1 MKKESMFAKKKIRYI
16 TAGILFT
23 ILLAL
28 SLIFNFNYVEMT
40 SYQLALK
47 NARTNFQKDLVFR
60 KWASSIGGIY
70 APSDKVQPNPYLADH
85 PLRDIET
92 LNGIR
97 LTLVNPAYMMRLI
110 YEIEKKDKKII
121 SKIISLK
128 PINPQNKPDS
138 IEEFALLQ
146 FEKGKKEHHTLAKDD
161 SQRIFFK
168 YIAPLITTKEC
179 LTYHSTRGYQV
190 GDVRGAISVSLPY
203 EPYLKH
209 TKNDLMHIF
218 IPHFIVWA
226 LGLILLVFIYKQSV
240 KQEKLLFD
248 EKENYKALTE
258 LSPAGIVVHQNGKVV
273 FANKSAMEIFEAD
286 SVEQMLYIDVL
297 SIMHPDFVELAKKRI
312 EKMVKGQEELAPPA
326 IEKIITKKGNVKVI
340 ETTAKKVK
348 FNGKPA
354 VLTIA
359 RDLTEL
365 KIAHDQLKKQEEE
378 IRKSE
383 EKFRLFFENNEA
395 VILLIN
401 PENQQIVYANKAA
414 AKFYGWSIEELT
426 NMSIAQIN
434 TMSPEEIK
442 EKMAEARKK
451 DQNYFNFKHRLKN
464 GEIRDVEVYQS
475 KLSIASNELFS
486 IIIHDITERKKAEA
500 ALQASE
506 KKFKKLFEEHVA
518 VKLLI
523 DPEDGQ
529 IVDANKA
536 AEQFYGWSRN
546 ELKKKKISD
555 INTLTPAELK
565 QKMKSSLER
574 KENFFEFKHRL
585 ASGEIRDVA
594 VYSSSIEIEGKIY
607 LHSIITDITT
617 RKKAEEQV
625 KNNEKFLDYLIDS
638 LPIPVFFKDVKGKYF
653 KINKAFTNF
662 LGFPKEEVI
671 GKDIFEI
678 YQDKDLAEI
687 NALKDKEL
695 YIMGGKQ
702 VYETKI
708 PTKNGEKIDVIFH
721 KNLFYES
728 NGEVAGIIGA
738 IIDISKI
745 KETESKLIAAKQK
758 AEESDKLKSLFL
770 ANVSHEIR
778 TPMNGILG
786 FSQLL
791 KDTKL
796 KQSDIREYIDI
807 IEKSGN
813 RMLNIINDIIDISKI
828 EANQMQVNLVECDIN
843 EQMRF
848 IYSFFRPEIEKKG
861 LELNVH
867 YGLSNDNSVIITD
880 KDKIYAS
887 LLNLIKN
894 AIKFTEKGEI
904 AFGYAKKGDF
914 LEFYVKDTGN
924 GILPDKLGIIFDRFV
939 QADTRLSKPYEGAG
953 LGLSITK
960 GYVEMLGGHIWVE
973 SELGVGSTFFFSIP
987 FKVAEK
993 RKNEE
998 KYDENM
1004 GQEGNKMKR
1013 LKIMIA
1019 EDDITSDLLLT
1030 SIFRRFDCE
1039 IVHTQNG
1046 KEAVEAFAA
1055 SPDFDLILMDLK
1067 MPEMDGYTATQKIK
1081 EINPNVVVIAQ
1092 TAYALEGDR
1101 EKAIAAGCDEYISKP
1116 IDQNTLLELIKKK
1129 FEY

>member
-1 MKKESMFAKKKIRYI
+1 MKKVSIFVKKKIRYI
-16 TAGILFT
+16 VAGILFT
-23 ILLAL
+23 IFLAL

-40 SYQLALK
+40 SYQLALE

-70 APSDKVQPNPYLADH
+70 APSDKVQPNPYLVNH
-85 PLRDIET
+85 PFRDLET
-92 LNGIR
+92 LNGTR

-110 YEIEKKDKKII
+110 YEIEKKEKKIT

-138 IEEFALLQ
+138 LEEAALLQ
-146 FEKGKKEHHTLAKDD
+146 FEKGKKEHHTLIKNE
-161 SQRIFFK
+161 SQRFVFK
-168 YIAPLITTKEC
+168 YIAPLMTTQEC
-179 LTYHSTRGYQV
+179 LTCHSTSGYKV
-190 GDVRGAISVSLPY
+190 GDIRDAISISLPY
-203 EPYLKH
+203 EPYLEH
-209 TKNDLMHIF
+209 TKNEFTHNF
-218 IPHFIVWA
+218 ISHFVVWSI
-226 LGLILLVFIYKQSV
+226 GLILLVIIYKHSE
-240 KQEKLLFD
+240 KQEKLLLD
-248 EKENYKALTE
+248 EKENYEILTE
-258 LSPAGIVVHQNGKVV
+258 LSPAAIVVHQNERFV
-273 FANKSAMEIFEAD
+273 FANKSAMEMLEAD
-286 SVEQMLYIDVL
+286 SLDAIIGKEVL
-297 SIMHPDFVELAKKRI
+297 SILHPESLELAKKRI
-312 EKMVKGQEELAPPA
+312 EKMVKGQEELAPLT

-348 FNGKPA
+348 FNGKSA
-354 VLTIA
+354 ILTIA

-365 KIAHDQLKKQEEE
+365 EIAHNQLKKQEEE

-414 AKFYGWSIEELT
+414 EKFYGWSIEELT
-426 NMSIAQIN
+426 KMSIAQIN
-434 TMSPEEIK
+434 TMSLEEIK

-451 DQNYFNFKHRLKN
+451 GQNYFNFKHRLKN

-475 KLSIASNELFS
+475 KLSLDSNELFS
-486 IIIHDITERKKAEA
+486 IIIHDITERKKAEE
-500 ALQASE
+500 ALLASE
-506 KKFKKLFEEHVA
+506 TKFKKLFEEHVA

-523 DPEDGQ
+523 DPEDGK
-529 IVDANKA
+529 IINANKA
-536 AEQFYGWSRN
+536 AAEFYGWSIE
-546 ELKKKKISD
+546 ELTKMKISD
-555 INTLTPAELK
+555 INSLTPAEMR
-565 QKMKSSLER
+565 QKMQNALTR

-585 ASGEIRDVA
+585 ANGEIRDVA
-594 VYSSSIEIEGKIY
+594 VYSSSIEIEGKKY
-607 LHSIITDITT
+607 LHSIVTDITS

-638 LPIPVFFKDVKGKYF
+638 LPIPVFFKDINGKYF
-653 KINKAFTNF
+653 KINKAFINL
-662 LGFPKEEVI
+662 LGYAKEEVI

-678 YQDKDLAEI
+678 YKNKDLAEI
-687 NALKDKEL
+687 YALKDKEL
-695 YIMGGKQ
+695 YILGGKQ
-702 VYETKI
+702 VYETKMAV
-708 PTKNGEKIDVIFH
+708 KNGDQVDVILH
-721 KNLFYES
+721 NNLFYER
-728 NGEVAGIIGA
+728 NGAVGGIIGA
-738 IIDISKI
+738 IIDVSKI
-745 KETESKLIAAKQK
+745 KETEAKLIEAKQK

-791 KDTKL
+791 KDPKL
-796 KQSDIREYIDI
+796 KQSDIKEYIDI

-848 IYSFFRPEIEKKG
+848 IYSFFRPELEKKG
-861 LELNVH
+861 LEFNVH
-867 YGLSNDNSVIITD
+867 YGLSNDNSIIITD

-894 AIKFTEKGEI
+894 AIKFTDKGEI
-904 AFGYAKKGDF
+904 SFGYAKKGDF
-914 LEFYVKDTGN
+914 LEFYVRDTGS
-924 GILPDKLGIIFDRFV
+924 GIPSEKLGIIFDRFV

-953 LGLSITK
+953 LGLSITR
-960 GYVEMLGGHIWVE
+960 GYVEMLGGQIWAE
-973 SELGVGSTFFFSIP
+973 SEFGLGSTFFFTIP
-987 FKVAEK
+987 FKAAEK
-993 RKNEE
+993 RKNED

-1013 LKIMIA
+1013 LKILIA

-1030 SIFRRFDCE
+1030 SIFKRFDCE
-1039 IVHTQNG
+1039 IVHTQTG

-1067 MPEMDGYTATQKIK
+1067 MPEMDGYTATNKIK

-1101 EKAIAAGCDEYISKP
+1101 EKAIAAGCDEYITKP
-1116 IDQNTLLELIKKK
+1116 IEQGKLLELIKK
-1129 FEY
+1129 YY

>member
-1 MKKESMFAKKKIRYI
+1 MKKESIFVKKKIRYI
-16 TAGILFT
+16 AAGILFT
-23 ILLAL
+23 IFLAL

-97 LTLVNPAYMMRLI
+97 LTLVNPAYLMRLI
-110 YEIEKKDKKII
+110 YEIEKKEKKIT

-138 IEEFALLQ
+138 LEEAALLQ
-146 FEKGKKEHHTLAKDD
+146 FEKGKKEHHTIAKDE
-161 SQRIFFK
+161 SQRIIFK
-168 YIAPLITTKEC
+168 YIAPLITTQEC
-179 LTYHSTRGYQV
+179 LTCHSTRGYKV
-190 GDVRGAISVSLPY
+190 GDLRGAISISLPY
-203 EPYLKH
+203 EPYLEH

-226 LGLILLVFIYKQSV
+226 LGLILLILLYKHSH
-240 KQEKLLFD
+240 KQEKFLLG
-248 EKENYKALTE
+248 EKENYEILTG
-258 LSPAGIVVHQNGKVV
+258 LSPAAIVVHQNGKFV
-273 FANKSAMEIFEAD
+273 FANKTAMEIFEAD
-286 SVEQMLYIDVL
+286 SIDEIIGKDVL
-297 SIMHPDFVELAKKRI
+297 SIMHPESIELAKARI
-312 EKMVKGQEELAPPA
+312 MQMLTGSEYVAPA
-326 IEKIITKKGNVKVI
+326 VEKIISKKGNVKVI
-340 ETTAKKVK
+340 ETTAKKVN

-354 VLTIA
+354 ILTIA

-365 KIAHDQLKKQEEE
+365 DKAHNLLKKQEEE

-414 AKFYGWSIEELT
+414 AEFYGWSIEELT

-442 EKMAEARKK
+442 EEMAEARKK

-475 KLSIASNELFS
+475 KLSLDANELFS
-486 IIIHDITERKKAEA
+486 IIIHDITERKRAEE
-500 ALQASE
+500 ALQSSE
-506 KKFKKLFEEHVA
+506 NKFKKLFEEHVA

-536 AEQFYGWSRN
+536 SEQFYGWSRD

-555 INTLTPAELK
+555 INTLTPAEIK
-565 QKMKSSLER
+565 QKMKSALER

-585 ASGEIRDVA
+585 ASGEMRDVA
-594 VYSSSIEIEGKIY
+594 VYSSNIEIEGKKY
-607 LHSIITDITT
+607 LYSIVTDITT

-638 LPIPVFFKDVKGKYF
+638 LPIPVFFKDVNGKYF

-687 NALKDKEL
+687 YALKDKEL
-695 YIMGGKQ
+695 YIIGGKQ
-702 VYETKI
+702 VYESKMV
-708 PTKNGEKIDVIFH
+708 TKNGEKIDVIFH

-728 NGEVAGIIGA
+728 NSEVAGIIGA

-745 KETESKLIAAKQK
+745 KETEAKLIEAKQK

-791 KDTKL
+791 KDPKL
-796 KQSDIREYIDI
+796 KQSDIKEYIDI

-848 IYSFFRPEIEKKG
+848 IYNFFRPEIEKKG

-867 YGLSNDNSVIITD
+867 YGLSNDHSVIITD

-924 GILPDKLGIIFDRFV
+924 GIPPDKLGIIFDRFV
-939 QADTRLSKPYEGAG
+939 QADTRISKRYEGAG

-960 GYVEMLGGHIWVE
+960 GYVEMLGGHIWAE
-973 SELGVGSTFFFSIP
+973 SELGLGSTFFFTIP
-987 FKVAEK
+987 FKAAEK
-993 RKNEE
+993 RKNED
-998 KYDENM
+998 KYDENK
-1004 GQEGNKMKR
+1004 GLEGNKMKR
-1013 LKIMIA
+1013 LKILIA

-1030 SIFRRFDCE
+1030 SIFKRFDCE
-1039 IVHTQNG
+1039 IVHTQTG

-1067 MPEMDGYTATQKIK
+1067 MPEMDGYTATKLIK
-1081 EINPNVVVIAQ
+1081 EINANVVVIAQ

-1101 EKAIAAGCDEYISKP
+1101 EKAIANGCDEYITKP
-1116 IDQNTLLELIKKK
+1116 IEQEKLLELIKK
-1129 FEY
+1129 YY